1 MSKGLCEKIK
11 KECGYLNFTNDILN
25 LMKQHKIPDV
35 ITLENELKRLE
46 NYEQNEDFNRD
57 VLNYAY
63 LSEKDKIKKLKALE
77 IIKRCPTEI
86 CNLIDIYDSWE
97 EYKDDHRRKDERW
110 IKDKEE
116 FDLLREVLE

>member
-86 CNLIDIYDSWE
+86 CNLIEIYDSWE
-97 EYKDDHRRKDERW
+97 EYKDDYRRKEERW